1 MKKDTKTKATSESAN
16 SKSLI
21 EKHKTHKSDTGS
33 TAVQVVLLSDR
44 IKELT
49 EHLKEHKKDHD
60 SRVGLLKMVNKRR
73 RLLDYLRR
81 NNEKQYKTLV
91 TDVGL
96 KK

>member
-1 MKKDTKTKATSESAN
+1 MKKETPKTKANPKTG
-16 SKSLI
+16 SKGLI
-21 EKHKTHKSDTGS
+21 SRYKGHKDDTGS
-33 TAVQVVLLSDR
+33 TSVQVVLLSDR

-81 NNEKQYKTLV
+81 NDEKKYKSLIA
-91 TDVGL
+91 DIGL